1 MKHYPSYT
9 ITIMMSYN
17 IKVMKTWD
25 LEFAFNV
32 KTTFTI
38 KIIFVIMHIINV
50 YKYKYNF
57 YNECIQLVI

>member
-1 MKHYPSYT
+1 
-9 ITIMMSYN
+9 MSYN

-38 KIIFVIMHIINV
+38 KIIFSIIHICCKNYICNNA
-50 YKYKYNF
+50 YNK
-57 YNECIQLVI
+57 CI